1 MSSKDLS
8 IDELKDLQK
17 QLSKLATSTDSEAV
31 LGIFSKLKSGLS
43 TPTEDVIRQ
52 SKIGVAVG
60 KLRSHSDKKVADQAK
75 SLVKDWKAIVDKQR
89 AQQQSSTNS
98 SKAPSSTASPAPA
111 SKTDVSTTGTDAAGA
126 SSSSTSATTIAA
138 TTTPKSASNT
148 KIDFEILND
157 KVRNACLKLLYQ
169 SLEIGKEGHG
179 WNDSQ
184 IFDAAVA
191 VEAAILA
198 NQGKGCVTADYR
210 NKVRSLSLNIKDKNN
225 PDLRVRVVE
234 NDIPAD
240 KLVTMSN
247 EELASDKRKREIEEL
262 QMLNLFK
269 AKGAA
274 AQEAETDAF
283 QCGRCKQRKTR
294 YYQMQT
300 RSADEPMTT
309 FVTCTNC
316 NHKWKFC

>member
-1 MSSKDLS
+1 MSSKDMSL
-8 IDELKDLQK
+8 DELKDLQK
-17 QLSKLATSTDSEAV
+17 QLSKLATSSDSEAI
-31 LGIFSKLKSGLS
+31 LSIFSKLKSGLS
-43 TPTEDVIRQ
+43 APTEDVIRQ

-60 KLRSHSDKKVADQAK
+60 KMRSHSDKKVADQAK

-89 AQQQSSTNS
+89 AQSSANS
-98 SKAPSSTASPAPA
+98 SKAPSSTASPAPTTSKADGTINGNGTA
-111 SKTDVSTTGTDAAGA
+111 SASPASTPSAAA
-126 SSSSTSATTIAA
+126 KSTS
-138 TTTPKSASNT
+138 ST

-169 SLEIGKEGHG
+169 SLEIGKESHV

-191 VEAAILA
+191 VEAAILS
-198 NQGKGCVTADYR
+198 NQGKGSVTADYR

-234 NDIPAD
+234 GDIAAD
-240 KLVTMSN
+240 KLVTMTN

-262 QMLNLFK
+262 QMQNLFK

>member
-1 MSSKDLS
+1 MSSKDISL
-8 IDELKDLQK
+8 DELKDLQK
-17 QLSKLATSTDSEAV
+17 QLSKLAGSSDSEAI
-31 LGIFSKLKSGLS
+31 LSIFSKLKSGLS
-43 TPTEDVIRQ
+43 TPTEDIIRQ

-75 SLVKDWKAIVDKQR
+75 SLVKDWKATVDKQR
-89 AQQQSSTNS
+89 AQQQQSSANS
-98 SKAPSSTASPAPA
+98 SKAPSSTASPAPP
-111 SKTDVSTTGTDAAGA
+111 SKAEGTTNGNGAAADAPPSATA
-126 SSSSTSATTIAA
+126 TSAA
-138 TTTPKSASNT
+138 PASNT

-169 SLEIGKEGHG
+169 SLEINKEQHG
-179 WNDSQ
+179 FNDSQ
-184 IFDAAVA
+184 VFDAAVA

-198 NQGKGCVTADYR
+198 NQGKGSVTADYR

-225 PDLRVRVVE
+225 PDLRVRVIE
-234 NDIPAD
+234 RDIPAD
-240 KLVTMSN
+240 KLVTMTN
-247 EELASDKRKREIEEL
+247 EELASDKRRREIEEL
-262 QMLNLFK
+262 QMQNLFK

>member
-111 SKTDVSTTGTDAAGA
+111 SKTDVSTT
-126 SSSSTSATTIAA
+126 
-138 TTTPKSASNT
+138 
-148 KIDFEILND
+148 
-157 KVRNACLKLLYQ
+157 VRNACLKLLYQ

-283 QCGRCKQRKTR
+283 QCGRCSTIREAQAAASLDDIR
-294 YYQMQT
+294 Q
-300 RSADEPMTT
+300 RSAAWLSNLYFGESTDPAH
-309 FVTCTNC
+309 FPKPVLLP
-316 NHKWKFC
+316 

>member
-1 MSSKDLS
+1 MSSKVLS
-8 IDELKDLQK
+8 LDELKDLQK
-17 QLSKLATSTDSEAV
+17 QLSKFAGSSDSEAILSV
-31 LGIFSKLKSGLS
+31 FSTLKSGLS
-43 TPTEDVIRQ
+43 TPTEDIIRQ

-89 AQQQSSTNS
+89 AQQQQQSSANS
-98 SKAPSSTASPAPA
+98 SKASSSTASPAPP
-111 SKTDVSTTGTDAAGA
+111 SKTEGTTGNAASA
-126 SSSSTSATTIAA
+126 ADTSPSDIPTSAA
-138 TTTPKSASNT
+138 PASNT

-169 SLEIGKEGHG
+169 SLEINKEQRGF
-179 WNDSQ
+179 NDSQ
-184 IFDAAVA
+184 VFDAAVA

-198 NQGKGCVTADYR
+198 NQGKGSVTADYR

-225 PDLRVRVVE
+225 PDLRVRVIE
-234 NDIPAD
+234 RDIPAD
-240 KLVTMSN
+240 KLVTMTN

-262 QMLNLFK
+262 QMQNLFK